1 MPRATRAR
9 SGGTDA
15 AAPAP
20 TRADAP
26 DAHWARAL
34 REDVRRDGGRDGA
47 AFARGDADAESDAK
61 RCAVR
66 AMRALFDRLTSAAAN
81 ARAVG
86 EALPLDG
93 EEFVVEGCDAEQVWT
108 QLDAQCAPVLRACK
122 REVKAL
128 GRLGTNGEVDVSAL
142 FDVVIDGDR
151 SGSGSE
157 EEEEDGDDDDD
168 DSDASEE
175 EDEEEDEDALDD
187 SDHDDARAKSGKK
200 SSGSDRTGKFFKNPG
215 MFSLDDMENFLD
227 DAEEEEG
234 RRRGTGGGSGEDED
248 DEDGAENSD
257 DDESDEEND
266 IYRDMSESDDDDEEE
281 DDDDLDD
288 ALAYTAKL
296 AGVSTSARA
305 KKMKKTKGKK
315 AQDLMFDDFF
325 GKHKGK
331 PLGGTKGGKLGA
343 ANEMELNE
351 LSDEEEDMFNQLE
364 GDEKDDDEDTDE
376 EQDDAEDDVQGEIET
391 GIAGNRGIERHDD
404 DDDEYAEDEEEEED
418 DEELAFGGEDDEEL
432 DELDRK
438 LEADLDAELARAQE
452 EEGMSESD
460 DDDSDGGDIKRDGPK
475 SAFQIQQEKLARQIE
490 KLEASA
496 IGDKTWVLKGEASA
510 KQRPLNSALETDLE
524 FEHVMAP
531 APVISEEITQKLE
544 DLIKQRIIEGRFDD
558 VERVEPVEERE
569 RREAPQLD
577 DTKSAK
583 GLGDIYADEYM
594 KQKVGVA
601 LGEKE
606 DPLVAEAKK
615 LWALLSYRL
624 DQLSQVHKV
633 EEPRDIEERITRQLE
648 IRAAGDEV
656 PLAFNEEQRQAPEE
670 IFTGGDGKGGVRGSA
685 AGAIKADE
693 ELTKEE
699 RKAGRAKRKRKSKAV
714 REEKDR
720 VKSKRDREREAQN
733 KAAED
738 AGFTRKAP
746 KVSMLAAAPAGGRS
760 KSEFSKSSK
769 VFGMLQDAKDADAA
783 RGGPAAKKSKS
794 DGTTNRSSL
803 KL

>member
-1 MPRATRAR
+1 MPRARERAR
-9 SGGTDA
+9 APIAEEDA
-15 AAPAP
+15 E
-20 TRADAP
+20 ADAT
-26 DAHWARAL
+26 HWARAI
-34 REDVRRDGGRDGA
+34 RASVRRDGGANGA
-47 AFARGDADAESDAK
+47 SFAAHHGAGGGGASFAAK
-61 RCAVR
+61 RAAVR
-66 AMRALFDRLTSAAAN
+66 AMETLFARLTSAAATS
-81 ARAVG
+81 ATVRD
-86 EALPLDG
+86 ALPLDG
-93 EEFVVEGCDAEQVWT
+93 EDFVVDGLDAEQVWT
-108 QLDAQCAPVLRACK
+108 QLDAQTAPVLRACK
-122 REVKAL
+122 REAKVL
-128 GRLGTNGEVDVSAL
+128 GKLGAGGDVDVGAL
-142 FDVVIDGDR
+142 FDVVVDR
-151 SGSGSE
+151 DRGAASASASE
-157 EEEEDGDDDDD
+157 EEEEEEEEEDDDDD
-168 DSDASEE
+168 DDGSDGSDGSEQVK
-175 EDEEEDEDALDD
+175 
-187 SDHDDARAKSGKK
+187 SRTKSGKK
-200 SSGSDRTGKFFKNPG
+200 SSSSDRTSKFFKNPG

-234 RRRGTGGGSGEDED
+234 RRRGTAGG
-248 DEDGAENSD
+248 SD
-257 DDESDEEND
+257 DDEEDDGDAADSDDQDSDEEND
-266 IYRDMSESDDDDEEE
+266 IYRDLSESDEDEDE
-281 DDDDLDD
+281 DEDLDD

-296 AGVSTSARA
+296 AGVSASARSKKA
-305 KKMKKTKGKK
+305 KKAKGKK

-343 ANEMELNE
+343 ANDMELNE
-351 LSDEEEDMFNQLE
+351 LSDEEEDMFNELE
-364 GDEKDDDEDTDE
+364 GDDDADDDE
-376 EQDDAEDDVQGEIET
+376 EQDDSEDDVQGEIET
-391 GIAGNRGIERHDD
+391 GIAGNRGLERHDD
-404 DDDEYAEDEEEEED
+404 DEDEYAEEDEDDED

-452 EEGMSESD
+452 EEGMSDSGDEDED
-460 DDDSDGGDIKRDGPK
+460 DEDDVRGRASRDDGRK
-475 SAFQIQQEKLARQIE
+475 SAFQIQQEKLARQID

-496 IGDKTWVLKGEASA
+496 IGDKTWVLKGEANA
-510 KQRPLNSALETDLE
+510 KERPLNSALETDLE

-544 DLIKQRIIEGRFDD
+544 DIIKQRIIEGRFDD

-577 DTKSAK
+577 DTKSTK

-606 DPLVAEAKK
+606 DPLVAEAQK

-624 DQLSQVHKV
+624 DQLCQVHKV
-633 EEPRDIEERITRQLE
+633 EEPKDIEERIARQLQS
-648 IRAAGDEV
+648 RAAGDQV
-656 PLAFNEEQRQAPEE
+656 PMSFNEEQRQAPEE
-670 IFTGGDGKGGVRGSA
+670 IFAGGDGKGGVRGSA
-685 AGAIKADE
+685 AGALKADE

-714 REEKDR
+714 REEKER